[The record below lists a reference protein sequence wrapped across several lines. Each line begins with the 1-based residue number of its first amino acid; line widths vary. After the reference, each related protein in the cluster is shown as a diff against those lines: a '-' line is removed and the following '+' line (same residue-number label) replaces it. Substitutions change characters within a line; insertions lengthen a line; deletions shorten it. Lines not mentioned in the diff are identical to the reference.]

1 MINSCIDVDEHKV
14 LPDGRCSNCGAGLR
28 LLEDE
33 WIVVKNRLLKIHL
46 ENGSVRIKCPGC
58 KQFLTFVS
66 IN

>member
-1 MINSCIDVDEHKV
+1 MNSCIDNSKHRV

-28 LLEDE
+28 LVEDE
-33 WIVVKNRLLKIHL
+33 WVVIRSRLLKIHL
-46 ENGSVRIKCPGC
+46 EKGTIRIKCPGC